1 MNLSGRE
8 LLHPNLASNIVEK
21 LREHDPEPTRLELE
35 VTENVAMEHEDVL
48 VETLTKLRGL
58 GVRVAIDDFGTGYS
72 SLSHLYQLPI
82 DTLKINHSS
91 MVLREMLKSA
101 RLLRRQ

>member
-1 MNLSGRE
+1 MNLSARE
-8 LLHPNLASNIVEK
+8 LLHPKLVSCITEG
-21 LREHDPEPTRLELE
+21 LREHDPDPKGLELE

-48 VETLTKLRGL
+48 VETLTKLRDL
-58 GVRVAIDDFGTGYS
+58 GVRVAIVDFGTGYS

-82 DTLKINHSS
+82 DTLKIDHSS
-91 MVLREMLKSA
+91 MVLREMLKLA